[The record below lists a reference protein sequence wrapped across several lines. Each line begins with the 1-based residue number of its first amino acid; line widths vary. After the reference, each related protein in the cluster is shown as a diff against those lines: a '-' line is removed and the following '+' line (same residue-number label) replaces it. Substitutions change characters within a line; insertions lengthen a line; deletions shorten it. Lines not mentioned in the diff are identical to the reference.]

1 MKVHTDKY
9 LAFDSRHPI
18 CQKKSVAKTL
28 LGMADCLP
36 SSFDSKTKERKYV
49 SNVLKANGYTKTFLR
64 NCQKPVTTSNSLDER
79 EPATG
84 FVVIPNIQGVMEPI
98 KRILPNGVKVKVNV
112 KVAQKPFRLWGIFS
126 TNLRILSPKNN
137 ELTPFILF
145 LAMTVTTN
153 TSDRPNAS
161 LVHG

>member
-18 CQKKSVAKTL
+18 CQKMSVAKTL

-36 SSFDSKTKERKYV
+36 SSFDSEAKERKYV
-49 SNVLKANGYTKTFLR
+49 SNVLKANGYTKTFLH

-84 FVVIPNIQGVMEPI
+84 FAVIPYIQGVTEPI
-98 KRILPNGVKVKVNV
+98 KRILNSHNVKAAQKAFQTLGHIFAKPKDPVTKKENNNNNEPTLLTLFRAVNV
-112 KVAQKPFRLWGIFS
+112 
-126 TNLRILSPKNN
+126 
-137 ELTPFILF
+137 
-145 LAMTVTTN
+145 VTS
-153 TSDRPNAS
+153 TSDRPNVS
-161 LVHG
+161 LVHV